1 MVIVKKRQNKR
12 KESPIIKIG
21 DFMYYLFII
30 KKEIYEIYK
39 NKEFSLY
46 KLLFNLYNLNKEDYT
61 YGITL
66 YNQLCDTVNIKK
78 IKQYFELLNKVRI
91 GKNKY
96 YLTENKIAH
105 LIIINPSHITYKTEK
120 ISLNILYILN
130 NYSKYIF
137 ICNFKEN
144 EFFFLKEKI

>member
-1 MVIVKKRQNKR
+1 
-12 KESPIIKIG
+12 
-21 DFMYYLFII
+21 MYYLFII
-30 KKEIYEIYK
+30 KKEIYNTYK
-39 NKEFSLY
+39 NKTFSLY
-46 KLLFNLYNLNKEDYT
+46 KLLFNLYNLNKADLT

-66 YNQLCDTVNIKK
+66 YNQLCDTKKKKK

-96 YLTENKIAH
+96 YFLENNIKH
-105 LIIINPSHITYKTEK
+105 LIIIKPSHIIYQTEK
-120 ISLNILYILN
+120 ISENIIYILS

-144 EFFFLKEKI
+144 EFFFLEEITK